1 MQIQRIQTLWL
12 LLGAVASGVS
22 LIFPWFRVGDVSV
35 DATESVPLLV
45 AAILAVALPLLAIF
59 MYKSLGRQK
68 LVAKLGALFSLLTI
82 GYAVA
87 LSTFGPD
94 GADAGVC
101 VLAPVCMAMG
111 GIFDY
116 LAVKGI
122 VRDER
127 LLRSADRLR

>member
-22 LIFPWFRVGDVSV
+22 LFFPWFRVGEESIK
-35 DATESVPLLV
+35 ATESVPLLV
-45 AAILAVALPLLAIF
+45 LALMAVVIPLLAIF

-68 LVAKLGALFSLLTI
+68 LVAKLAALFSLITI

-94 GADAGVC
+94 GDAGVC
-101 VLAPVCMAMG
+101 VLAPMCMAVG

-122 VRDER
+122 VHDEK